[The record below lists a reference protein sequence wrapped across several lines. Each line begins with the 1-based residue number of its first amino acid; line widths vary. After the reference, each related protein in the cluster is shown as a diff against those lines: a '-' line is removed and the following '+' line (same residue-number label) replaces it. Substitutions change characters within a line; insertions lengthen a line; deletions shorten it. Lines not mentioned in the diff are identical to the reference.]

1 MFYRIRDILRGRKCA
16 VLPISTKRRRFL
28 ASSLRSMMQFTKK
41 NSLQHLRHRYEHS
54 AERNSLEYICVGRLK
69 VLKCASFTDLNS
81 RNASPAVYCKMMN
94 ISHKTNVEI
103 FFLEYHNGR
112 FPYVFRYTLE

>member
-1 MFYRIRDILRGRKCA
+1 
-16 VLPISTKRRRFL
+16 
-28 ASSLRSMMQFTKK
+28 MQFTKK

-81 RNASPAVYCKMMN
+81 RNASLAVYCKMMN